1 MMQEKDASAKVI
13 EKQKEDAEDLFGK
26 ENQDF
31 KHLGN
36 DMRGQADQVDRI
48 VERLKSCGQFDVVSE
63 EVGGYKEWREEMRK
77 AELAKADLVKE
88 DLVEEESPKAEQS
101 EVELPEEELP
111 KAELPEEKLVKPKT
125 WANLGLAAHRFDDA

>member
-1 MMQEKDASAKVI
+1 MMQERDSCAKVI

-26 ENQDF
+26 EDQEL

-36 DMRGQADQVDRI
+36 DMRGQEDQVDRMA
-48 VERLKSCGQFDVVSE
+48 ERLKSCGQFDVVSE
-63 EVGGYKEWREEMRK
+63 EVGGYKEWREDMRK
-77 AELAKADLVKE
+77 AEMAKEE

-111 KAELPEEKLVKPKT
+111 KAELPEEKLVEPKT
-125 WANLGLAAHRFDDA
+125 WANLGPAAHRFDDA